1 MINVGKAQVVNNPVR
16 GVVWAHLAEW
26 SFLTLGRRAG
36 FKTSLSNFYK
46 EYLFTNLCRKSQKYI
61 KRGWKMLIPYKK
73 LLCIS
78 NISLFFSQY
87 MRCHLKLYDQGIF
100 APST

>member
-46 EYLFTNLCRKSQKYI
+46 EYLFTNLC
-61 KRGWKMLIPYKK
+61 KMLIPYKK